1 MGKLGAILRL
11 TRIEHS
17 IMLVIAVL
25 AAELIANH
33 GMLPS
38 APTLAFSLITP
49 IFISMGAFAINDY
62 FDIKVDRANR
72 KVRPLVIGELKPAE
86 ALYISV
92 ATILIGIASSYFI
105 NIYCFAIAI

>member
-1 MGKLGAILRL
+1 MGKFAEILRL

-33 GMLPS
+33 GVLPS

-72 KVRPLVIGELKPAE
+72 KNRPLVAGTLRPHE
-86 ALYISV
+86 ALFIAF
-92 ATILIGIASSYFI
+92 AT
-105 NIYCFAIAI
+105 